1 MVKRVTITD
10 IAKAAKISPTTVSL
24 ILNGKGERF
33 SQETCERVFY
43 LRDRLGYRVEKQ
55 VSSPK
60 HKQLKRIGVVIPNFN
75 QSFYNQVITGIQKSA
90 GPNVLITIYE
100 GANFSEEMQSG
111 LRWIFEESL
120 DGLILCGPF
129 IDVETLYGWAET
141 EGFPIVIVNS
151 QSSVD
156 DSDVWIDLHRAG
168 QLAAEYLLDN
178 GHRDIAVVV
187 PENYT
192 VTNEVLL
199 SGFKEGMQEY
209 HEELAEADI
218 YPIVPTLQAGYELAK
233 KVVLNKYTAVFAGGD
248 EMAIGIM
255 RGLVANGRHLPA
267 DQSVLGFGN
276 SELGDYTTPQLSS
289 IDIPSSDIGRAAFDK
304 LEELSKNNSAS
315 RENLLL
321 PIGINK
327 RFSVKHI

>member
-1 MVKRVTITD
+1 M
-10 IAKAAKISPTTVSL
+10 
-24 ILNGKGERF
+24 
-33 SQETCERVFY
+33 
-43 LRDRLGYRVEKQ
+43 
-55 VSSPK
+55 
-60 HKQLKRIGVVIPNFN
+60 
-75 QSFYNQVITGIQKSA
+75 
-90 GPNVLITIYE
+90 ITIYE

-141 EGFPIVIVNS
+141 EGLPIVIVNS

-255 RGLVANGRHLPA
+255 RGPM
-267 DQSVLGFGN
+267 S
-276 SELGDYTTPQLSS
+276 
-289 IDIPSSDIGRAAFDK
+289 
-304 LEELSKNNSAS
+304 
-315 RENLLL
+315 
-321 PIGINK
+321 
-327 RFSVKHI
+327 